1 MSPSTTSAADFDAL
15 VETSETLIVRFVT
28 SETETGQDQLLASVI
43 PSAVIAHC
51 DVHQEPELAQ
61 RFGLVNE
68 SALLIF
74 RQRII
79 LHFEKGAHDVDRVA
93 YLMQQISML
102 DMDKIRENIEKEKAA
117 EALHL
122 RRACP
127 ISRAKLMASNP
138 ST

>member
-1 MSPSTTSAADFDAL
+1 MSPSTTTAADFDAL

-28 SETETGQDQLLASVI
+28 SATETGQDQLLASVI

-51 DVHQEPELAQ
+51 DVHQEPELSQ
-61 RFGLVNE
+61 RFGLVTE

-79 LHFEKGAHDVDRVA
+79 LYFEKGAHDVDRVA

-102 DMDKIRENIEKEKAA
+102 DMDKIRENIEKEKA
-117 EALHL
+117 
-122 RRACP
+122 
-127 ISRAKLMASNP
+127 
-138 ST
+138 

>member
-1 MSPSTTSAADFDAL
+1 MRLYAISATQFETL
-15 VETSETLIVRFVT
+15 VETSETLVVRFVT
-28 SETETGQDQLLASVI
+28 SVAETEQDQLLASVI

-51 DVHQEPELAQ
+51 NVQQEPELAQ
-61 RFGLVNE
+61 RFGLVDE

-79 LHFEKGAHDVDRVA
+79 LYFEKGAHDVDKA
-93 YLMQQISML
+93 SYLMQRICLL
-102 DMDKIRENIEKEKAA
+102 DMDKIRENMEKEKAA
-117 EALHL
+117 DALHL

-127 ISRAKLMASNP
+127 ISRAKLMANNP